1 MSFRCSII
9 AACSGIILV
18 ALASLIVIDLIDCL
32 CYPNQQYNIGL
43 REAQLSSAV
52 ELDDSEEM
60 ASLARQH
67 GSIKQANDCLSSPLG
82 SRSSEL
88 GNSREI
94 AAERERKRPLLPTR
108 TQFKAKH
115 SSLGEDLN
123 CDDDDDNGED
133 DDDDD
138 DGGIFNVI
146 NNINKDSASHGN
158 NHSTTPARH
167 LTKASY
173 IYSSRTQS
181 PLFVNNNSASKATQ
195 SHSNSSSSLN
205 QTEPPKSVLK
215 KSTSFQRV
223 DDDNDDDDME
233 EYQRQM
239 QRDVQTRRS
248 LLNVRF
254 AE

>member
-1 MSFRCSII
+1 M
-9 AACSGIILV
+9 

-32 CYPNQQYNIGL
+32 TYPNQQYNIGS
-43 REAQLSSAV
+43 REAQLSSGV

-67 GSIKQANDCLSSPLG
+67 GSTKQADDCLPSSLG
-82 SRSSEL
+82 SRLVEQS
-88 GNSREI
+88 NSRKVETDR
-94 AAERERKRPLLPTR
+94 ERERSKKPLLPAR
-108 TQFKAKH
+108 AKH
-115 SSLGEDLN
+115 SSLGDLN
-123 CDDDDDNGED
+123 CDDDDND

-138 DGGIFNVI
+138 DENDDGAIFDVI
-146 NNINKDSASHGN
+146 NKIHKVPAGNEN

-173 IYSSRTQS
+173 IYNNSRTQS
-181 PLFVNNNSASKATQ
+181 PLFVNNSASKATQ
-195 SHSNSSSSLN
+195 SQSNSNSSLN
-205 QTEPPKSVLK
+205 KTEPPKSVLK

-223 DDDNDDDDME
+223 DTNNDDDDDDDADAME

-239 QRDVQTRRS
+239 QRDMQTRRS